1 MMHVYTVV
9 NRGVQWLT
17 SDLQYLVD
25 ALRYDGQIKNDV
37 HIFSFS
43 LYELAMVHIS
53 RDEVILW
60 GVVYTGTVHVG
71 H

>member
-1 MMHVYTVV
+1 M
-9 NRGVQWLT
+9 
-17 SDLQYLVD
+17 D
-25 ALRYDGQIKNDV
+25 AMRYEGQVKNDL

-60 GVVYTGTVHVG
+60 GCGSCGSEDMKKIVSF
-71 H
+71 

>member
-1 MMHVYTVV
+1 MAI
-9 NRGVQWLT
+9 LFA
-17 SDLQYLVD
+17 LQFLMD
-25 ALRYDGQIKNDV
+25 AMRYEGQVKNDL

-60 GVVYTGTVHVG
+60 GCGSCGSEDMKKIVSF
-71 H
+71 